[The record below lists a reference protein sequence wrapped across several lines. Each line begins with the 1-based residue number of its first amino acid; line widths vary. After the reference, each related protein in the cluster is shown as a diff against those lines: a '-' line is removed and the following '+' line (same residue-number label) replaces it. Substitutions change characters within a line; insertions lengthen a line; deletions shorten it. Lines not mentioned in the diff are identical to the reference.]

1 MPDAMS
7 EEWIRI
13 PAPIE
18 SDTDRRMIV
27 GILTAAGLETRIVK
41 VKLTK
46 NGSYKRYVEYR
57 QQACGGEHDEGFP
70 QAAARTPGTQ
80 ENIQKSAVGVVRA
93 VEEHDRYV

>member
-1 MPDAMS
+1 MS
-7 EEWIRI
+7 EEWTRI

-57 QQACGGEHDEGFP
+57 QQA
-70 QAAARTPGTQ
+70 
-80 ENIQKSAVGVVRA
+80 S
-93 VEEHDRYV
+93 